1 MILNPRQVEA
11 FRAVMLAGSMTA
23 AAEILR
29 VSQPAVS
36 RLVQDLEFTL
46 DMKLFDRHG
55 NRLTP
60 RQESLALFKEVS
72 RYYSGLERIAHVAAE
87 IRAGLSGE
95 LRVATFNALS
105 FGFAAMA
112 IDSLLKNRPNI
123 SVYHETEASRAILEL
138 VSLQEY
144 DIGIVQISGEYPGVE
159 IERLPMPEAL
169 CVLPPNHRLCR
180 KRRIDVSDL
189 AGENLISLGRSSP
202 LRVRLDAALQ
212 EAGIECRRLVETT
225 LAATACDLV
234 MLGHGIAV
242 VDPFTVRSHAS
253 RRVAARPFTPSLPVE
268 IAMVFPANQPRA
280 VITEN
285 FAAII
290 RERMSVFPADA
301 AKDERGRRAIA

>member
-1 MILNPRQVEA
+1 MTLNPRQIEA

-46 DMKLFDRHG
+46 GMKLFDRRG

-60 RQESLALFKEVS
+60 RQESLALFKEVA
-72 RYYSGLERIAHVAAE
+72 RYYSSLERIAHVAAE
-87 IRAGLSGE
+87 IRAGRSGE

-105 FGFAAMA
+105 LGFAPMA

-123 SVYHETEASRAILEL
+123 SVYHETESSRAILEL
-138 VSLQEY
+138 VASQEY

-169 CVLPPNHRLCR
+169 CILPPNHRLCR
-180 KRRIDVSDL
+180 KRVIDVGDL
-189 AGENLISLGRSSP
+189 AGESLISLGRSSP

-212 EAGIECRRLVETT
+212 EAGIECRRLMETS
-225 LAATACDLV
+225 LAASACELV

-242 VDPFTVRSHAS
+242 VDPFTVKSHAS
-253 RRVAARPFTPSLPVE
+253 RRVVAKRFTPSIPVE
-268 IAMVFPANQPRA
+268 MAIVLPANQPRA
-280 VITEN
+280 LLTED
-285 FAAII
+285 FIAIV
-290 RERMSVFPADA
+290 RQQMDSPLYS
-301 AKDERGRRAIA
+301 GRYAG